1 MKCTNYWIM
10 RTGTI
15 VRDFQSDL
23 QLTVKNRKYTREQ
36 SVDVLKQEVEY
47 RRYYPSDQSQMELE
61 PRAHLIGWMDVWMDG
76 CE

>member
-23 QLTVKNRKYTREQ
+23 QITVKNRKYTREQ

-61 PRAHLIGWMDVWMDG
+61 PSVSKLIRK
-76 CE
+76 

>member
-23 QLTVKNRKYTREQ
+23 QITVKNRKYTREQ

-47 RRYYPSDQSQMELE
+47 RRYYRSDQSQMELE
-61 PRAHLIGWMDVWMDG
+61 PSVSKLIRK
-76 CE
+76 

>member
-15 VRDFQSDL
+15 VRDFQLDL
-23 QLTVKNRKYTREQ
+23 QRNVKNRKYTV

-47 RRYYPSDQSQMELE
+47 RRYYQSDQSQ
-61 PRAHLIGWMDVWMDG
+61 I
-76 CE
+76 

>member
-1 MKCTNYWIM
+1 M

-23 QLTVKNRKYTREQ
+23 QITVKNRKYTREQ

-47 RRYYPSDQSQMELE
+47 RRYYQSDQSQMEPE
-61 PRAHLIGWMDVWMDG
+61 TRASCVRIGWMDDPDG
-76 CE
+76 HSGL

>member
-47 RRYYPSDQSQMELE
+47 RRYYRSDQSHMEPE
-61 PRAHLIGWMDVWMDG
+61 TRASCVQIGWMDEIG
-76 CE
+76 K